1 MRYIGIFLGFAIGTP
16 LVMAIGTL
24 PVVAF
29 LTYVNP
35 SEEWRIAWMM
45 GAQVVWLAFLIALIV
60 FVKET
65 FL

>member
-1 MRYIGIFLGFAIGTP
+1 
-16 LVMAIGTL
+16 MAIGTL
-24 PVVAF
+24 PVVAC